1 MASARVLS
9 VVSLTLFLAVLLG
22 TVPLVLGGPAQTGPL
37 AEVAGSYYRGDGLG
51 VNQSLMIEPG
61 GSYGFSWRGCLG
73 TYASSTGQA
82 TLRDGELVLT
92 ASSRNK
98 ESRKAAEESY
108 LPVRWGGRL
117 YLIEK
122 EAMMGFINE
131 VNLGTE
137 PRNDAYGLVYL
148 RQEDWK
154 VAVSDPPDL
163 PPSYQQ
169 YLLKKPAEGAVL
181 RKIEASGAFK
191 VDFGLQSG
199 LAPGMALVA
208 EGEEAE
214 SFCEL
219 EVVSAAET
227 TLIAKP
233 LMSTCG
239 FLRPGNPVTT
249 GLSSL
254 PSPMF
259 QRRGRRWVR

>member
-1 MASARVLS
+1 MAPARVLS

-22 TVPLVLGGPAQTGPL
+22 SVPLVLGGSAQTAPL
-37 AEVAGSYYRGDGLG
+37 AGIAGSYYRGDGLG
-51 VNQSLMIEPG
+51 VNQSLVIAPG
-61 GSYGFSWRGCLG
+61 GTYGFSWRGCVG

-92 ASSRNK
+92 ASTRNK
-98 ESRKAAEESY
+98 ESREAAEESY

-122 EAMMGFINE
+122 DQMIRFINE

-137 PRNDAYGLVYL
+137 PRDDAYGLIYL
-148 RQEDWK
+148 REEDWK
-154 VAVSDPPDL
+154 VAASGSPDL
-163 PPSYQQ
+163 PLSYQQ

-181 RKIEASGAFK
+181 RRIKASGAFK

-219 EVVSAAET
+219 EVVSVAET
-227 TLIAKP
+227 SLIAKP
-233 LMSTCG
+233 IMSTCR

-249 GLSSL
+249 SLSSL

-259 QRRGRRWVR
+259 RHRGRRWVI